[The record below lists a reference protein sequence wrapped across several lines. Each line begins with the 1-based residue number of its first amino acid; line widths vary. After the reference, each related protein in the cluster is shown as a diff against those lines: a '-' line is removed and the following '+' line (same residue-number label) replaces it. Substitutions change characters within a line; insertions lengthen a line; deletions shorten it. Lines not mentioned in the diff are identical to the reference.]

1 MQPQQPNHQ
10 HYDLVVIGAGAG
22 GLVSSRQASR
32 RGAKSCMI
40 SSELAGGDCLN
51 AGCVPSKALLRCAK
65 LIREVR
71 KVATERDN
79 EFGIYFSSTTSTS
92 SSADGDVKL
101 SINFSQIMRRMRQLR
116 SQIAPIDGHVRG
128 LSIGTSIYQGRGIFT
143 SPTTIEVIPHG
154 KSIGDGSN
162 PRLSFRKA
170 VIATGG
176 RPYIPSKDDIPGLK
190 DAPYT
195 TNLNLFNLVTLP
207 PRMVIIGSGIVA
219 LEMAQAFA
227 TFGSQVTVLS
237 RSERILSSSSRGEG
251 REGDG
256 TEEAAQVMQRALEKE
271 GVTFLK
277 NVVVKEVRT
286 LREAPDDATI
296 VASMGG
302 DNDEGREDGYL
313 HQSNL
318 LPLMQLSL
326 TCDDNTIDGET
337 STTKEIELKC
347 ECLLLAMGRVANV
360 QNMGL
365 EIGNVQYHPT
375 DGILVNDYA
384 QSISNPN
391 VYAVGDCVA
400 HVPRLTHS

>member
-1 MQPQQPNHQ
+1 
-10 HYDLVVIGAGAG
+10 
-22 GLVSSRQASR
+22 
-32 RGAKSCMI
+32 
-40 SSELAGGDCLN
+40 
-51 AGCVPSKALLRCAK
+51 
-65 LIREVR
+65 
-71 KVATERDN
+71 
-79 EFGIYFSSTTSTS
+79 
-92 SSADGDVKL
+92 
-101 SINFSQIMRRMRQLR
+101 
-116 SQIAPIDGHVRG
+116 
-128 LSIGTSIYQGRGIFT
+128 
-143 SPTTIEVIPHG
+143 
-154 KSIGDGSN
+154 
-162 PRLSFRKA
+162 
-170 VIATGG
+170 
-176 RPYIPSKDDIPGLK
+176 
-190 DAPYT
+190 
-195 TNLNLFNLVTLP
+195 
-207 PRMVIIGSGIVA
+207 MVIIGSGIVA